1 MRKIYTILLL
11 GVLFISQCG
20 YYAYSIYQIFEA
32 KEAAHEAILQQ
43 LPEDLLTTIALDN
56 NTAIEWEE
64 KGKEF
69 KLNGEMY
76 DVVRTSIENGKT
88 YLHCFS
94 DRNEDEI
101 LRQFQSVVKHTI
113 DNSSNSNR
121 DHRTVNVMMPDW
133 VFEVQ
138 NISVG
143 KKLLDGTS
151 PKYFNY
157 TPALSSRFV
166 KINYPPPEL
175 FS

>member
-1 MRKIYTILLL
+1 MRRIYAILLL
-11 GVLFISQCG
+11 GVLFTSMFG
-20 YYAYSIYQIFEA
+20 YYTYSIYKILEA

-43 LPEDLLTTIALDN
+43 LPENLLTKVSSD

-64 KGKEF
+64 EGKEF
-69 KLNGEMY
+69 KLNGAMY
-76 DVVRTSIENGKT
+76 DVVHTSVENGKT
-88 YLHCFS
+88 YLHCLS
-94 DRNEDEI
+94 DKNEDEV
-101 LRQFQSVVKHTI
+101 LQQFQSVVKNTI

-121 DHRTVNVMMPDW
+121 DHHIIKVMIPDW

-138 NISVG
+138 DISVG
-143 KKLLDGTS
+143 RKLLSGVS

-166 KINYPPPEL
+166 QINYPPPEL